1 MGYLKTKL
9 KIHVRKRKQIDY
21 PASIID
27 YIKMEMVST
36 LLTHTRPFLL
46 GYILLKTL
54 GNLLRIKPLIF

>member
-1 MGYLKTKL
+1 MKL

-27 YIKMEMVST
+27 YIKMGMVST
-36 LLTHTRPFLL
+36 LLAHIRPLLL